1 MPTEGGPKRLKGKER
16 ARSDEGKE
24 EPKPGAKTGL
34 IKLKRC
40 APQSVRSVNDDYF
53 VIRLNIPQEYNAY
66 GCCLYARIK
75 RN

>member
-1 MPTEGGPKRLKGKER
+1 MKNTRYNWLCVPTEGGPKRLKGKER

-40 APQSVRSVNDDYF
+40 APQSVY
-53 VIRLNIPQEYNAY
+53 RLFCHSTEYST
-66 GCCLYARIK
+66 RV
-75 RN
+75 